1 MTDPNSNPPSPTA
14 DDSAPPPISSGASDQ
29 TPVPAAPVPSDE
41 PRAVPPARRGGFWG
55 GLLWALVVL
64 AIIAGAGFELYRR
77 GKPMLDERDQRIAA
91 LEQALSRSATNTE
104 SLRAR
109 TSDLLA
115 AQQRAAGDVARFA
128 ERLDAQDQTVGMLRE
143 EVGGGRVRV
152 QFAVIEQLLMLAS
165 DRLQLGREIPATIVA
180 LEAADARLAALKD
193 PRLFAVREAIAQE
206 RAALQAVPAV
216 DEVGAAL
223 MLSGLIDRAPRLPL
237 SAQAP
242 THFTAVAPAPAALPE
257 NAGAWTRAWAAIRQ
271 AVSSAF
277 TIRRADGPSPQLL
290 GEEQSALVRQML
302 ALKLE
307 AARLALL
314 QRNAT
319 SLREICASAS
329 RWLDDYFRADDPAV
343 IAAHADLQRLQ
354 ALQLSPPLP
363 DISRS
368 LQLLRGLAE
377 VQTP

>member
-1 MTDPNSNPPSPTA
+1 MTDPKDTPQTPTA
-14 DDSAPPPISSGASDQ
+14 EETVTHSLSAGASDQ
-29 TPVPAAPVPSDE
+29 SPVPAAAVPSDA
-41 PRAVPPARRGGFWG
+41 PGAPAAQRGGFWSS
-55 GLLWALVVL
+55 LLWALVVL
-64 AIIAGAGFELYRR
+64 AIVAGAGFELYRR
-77 GKPMLDERDQRIAA
+77 GKPMLEERDQRIAA
-91 LEQALSRSATNTE
+91 LEQALTRSAANTE
-104 SLRAR
+104 NLRAR

-115 AQQRAAGDVARFA
+115 AQQRSAGDVARFA

-152 QFAVIEQLLMLAS
+152 QLAVIEQLLMLAN
-165 DRLQLGREIPATIVA
+165 DRLQLGREIPTTIAA

-242 THFTAVAPAPAALPE
+242 TRFTAEAPTPDALPE
-257 NAGAWTRAWAAIRQ
+257 DASAWTRAWAAVKR

-277 TIRRADGPSPQLL
+277 TIRRAEGPSPQLL
-290 GEEQSALVRQML
+290 GEEQSALVRQMF

-377 VQTP
+377 VQSP